1 VVPVRLRAHVTEIG
15 TLELECVERSGKA
28 WRLEW
33 NLRAAAE
40 TPPGADAGG
49 VAAPP

>member
-15 TLELECVERSGKA
+15 TLEMECVERGGKA

-33 NLRAAAE
+33 NLRGGGAAE
-40 TPPGADAGG
+40 EKEKGAEG
-49 VAAPP
+49 